1 MYPLA
6 YRVRVIEL
14 VLDGIPARS
23 RALRQ
28 QCPGLGM
35 ATLSRWLR
43 WAGVRM
49 QQGRPSATRSPV
61 VFPTPLDP
69 DTLPPTGHGR
79 RLQLGDRMLIQLGL
93 EQGLSQAR
101 IAKLIGFSPATV
113 SREIRRSQLTLDTS
127 GTTQQQYSAK
137 LAQYRAE
144 HARARPKPRKL
155 DTNTPLRDVV
165 IGYLNKKWSPPQI
178 AARLPVVFPEN
189 AAMRISHEAI
199 YQALYVQG
207 TSGLRHELTVA
218 QALRSGRTGRKPQ
231 SKLPPRNSRPWLDG
245 YRLADR
251 DEQLA
256 AEHAGRT
263 VPGHWEGDLV
273 VGPNN
278 SGIVTL
284 MERASR
290 VCLIGRLPGARDS
303 QTVIDVLTS
312 MVERLPAAVRA
323 SVTWDQGTEMAQ
335 HRQFTVATGC
345 PVFFCDPHSPWQRPS
360 NENLNGQLR
369 WDFPKGTD
377 FNTITD
383 QELQAVQD
391 SLNSR
396 PRVVLQGY
404 TPAERLQQLI
414 DGVALTD

>member
-1 MYPLA
+1 MYRLA
-6 YRVRVIEL
+6 DRVRAIER
-14 VLDGIPARS
+14 VLDGTPVRS
-23 RALRQ
+23 RQLW
-28 QCPGLGM
+28 PGVGVR
-35 ATLSRWLR
+35 TLFRWLR

-49 QQGRPSATRSPV
+49 QRGRPSDTRSSV
-61 VFPTPLDP
+61 VFPDP
-69 DTLPPTGHGR
+69 IDPASSPGTGHGR
-79 RLQLGDRMLIQLGL
+79 RLQLGDRILIQLGL
-93 EQGLSQAR
+93 EQDLSQAQ
-101 IAKLIGFSPATV
+101 IAELIGFSRATV
-113 SREIRRSQLTLDTS
+113 SREISRYQLVL
-127 GTTQQQYSAK
+127 TTGAGQETQYSAK
-137 LAQYRAE
+137 LAQYRAD

-155 DTNTPLRDVV
+155 DHDPRLRRVV
-165 IGYLNKKWSPPQI
+165 VGFLNKQVSPPQI
-178 AARLPVVFPEN
+178 SARLPVEYPRD
-189 AAMRISHEAI
+189 AAMRVSHETI

-207 TSGLRHELTVA
+207 AGSLRHELKVEH
-218 QALRSGRTGRKPQ
+218 ALRSKRTGRKPQ
-231 SKLPPRNSRPWLDG
+231 SRLPARNQRPWLDG

-256 AEHAGRT
+256 AAHAGRA

-290 VCLIGRLPGARDS
+290 LCLLGRLPGVRDS
-303 QTVIDVLTS
+303 ATVIEVLTG
-312 MVERLPAAVRA
+312 MVAQLADAVLA
-323 SVTWDQGTEMAQ
+323 SLTWDQGTEMAQ

-377 FNTITD
+377 FNRVTD
-383 QELQAVQD
+383 RELRLVQD
-391 SLNSR
+391 QLNSR

-414 DGVALTD
+414 DGVALTT